1 MKTPRMSIH
10 TRRTELAGILIAIAG
25 PENPVYAITT
35 PATVVGTPPTI
46 ASPPT
51 HFGYV

>member
-1 MKTPRMSIH
+1 
-10 TRRTELAGILIAIAG
+10 LIAIAG

-51 HFGYV
+51 HLSESSP